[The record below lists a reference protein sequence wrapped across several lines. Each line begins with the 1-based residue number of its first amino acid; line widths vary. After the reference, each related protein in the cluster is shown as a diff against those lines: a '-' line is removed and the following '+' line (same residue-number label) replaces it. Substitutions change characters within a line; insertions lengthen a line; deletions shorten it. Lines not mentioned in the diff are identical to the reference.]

1 MNRNHVKRSK
11 ERCLEEAFHLL
22 KQIPEAALRGLEERQ
37 LLLLVRLLLSLQLQ
51 ALSIS
56 TACRKVDQ
64 VKTLDYFFWISL
76 RTRVEFHFGILSLTD
91 GAAFVKVGLRV
102 GFKGNSSMFTLHW
115 SY

>member
-51 ALSIS
+51 AVSIS

-64 VKTLDYFFWISL
+64 VKTWITFPLDKSEDKSGISL
-76 RTRVEFHFGILSLTD
+76 QLIVFDRWCSICQSWTTSWF
-91 GAAFVKVGLRV
+91 
-102 GFKGNSSMFTLHW
+102 
-115 SY
+115 